1 MHEYMNQ
8 LVDGLKSEGIECSP
22 AQAELLLKHLD
33 LVIAKNKELN
43 LTRIDSIEDGIYLHV
58 IDSLLCTR
66 KLSRVQGIES
76 VLDLGT
82 GGGFPGI
89 PLAIMLDTKVT
100 LLDSIQK
107 KVSAVDG
114 FIHAL
119 GLDDRCSAK
128 CSRSEDLARTA
139 PESFDLVVSRAVAQL
154 NVLIE
159 YASPLLAT
167 DGMLCALKANLSDD
181 ELATA
186 SASADICGMTIESQE
201 SFNLPQDYGHREIL
215 FIRKTGASSIPLPR
229 RNGMATKR
237 PLGIR

>member
-58 IDSLLCTR
+58 IDSLLCAR
-66 KLSRVQGIES
+66 KLSVVHGIES

-107 KVSAVDG
+107 KISAVDG

-119 GLDDRCSAK
+119 GLDDRCAAK

-139 PESFDLVVSRAVAQL
+139 SESFDLVVSRAVAQL

-167 DGMLCALKANLSDD
+167 GGMLCALKANLSDD
-181 ELATA
+181 
-186 SASADICGMTIESQE
+186 
-201 SFNLPQDYGHREIL
+201 
-215 FIRKTGASSIPLPR
+215 
-229 RNGMATKR
+229 
-237 PLGIR
+237 

>member
-1 MHEYMNQ
+1 MEGDFIKINKWLLPLSWLYGIGVWLRN
-8 LVDGLKSEGIECSP
+8 LLFDTGVIKSRTFDVP
-22 AQAELLLKHLD
+22 
-33 LVIAKNKELN
+33 VI
-43 LTRIDSIEDGIYLHV
+43 
-58 IDSLLCTR
+58 
-66 KLSRVQGIES
+66 S
-76 VLDLGT
+76 VNLGT

-186 SASADICGMTIESQE
+186 SAAAEICGMTIESQE